1 MIEMERK
8 INIKMNNLKKPL
20 SARIMEY
27 VKSQWSYWVMVTPYA
42 LLLFAFIYLPMFGL
56 VLAFK
61 NFHIDQGIFGS
72 PWAGW
77 QNFKFFFTSE
87 YAWRAT
93 RNTILLNLLFITANH
108 LFALFCSI
116 TLFEI
121 RSKWFRGS
129 VQSITFFPSF
139 LSWVVIA
146 VLALGIF
153 ETDRGSLN
161 HLLTMFH
168 FQKVNWYSWPQI
180 WPVLLTFIYIWK
192 NAGILIVIY
201 IAALTTIN
209 PEYYEAA
216 KIDGAG
222 FWQRIRHV
230 TLPHLAPVVVVLVI
244 MALGNVFKGDVQ
256 MMLAI
261 VNQKSQ
267 LYPTTDVLDFFVYR
281 SLMNTF
287 DVGMPAAVGLY
298 QSCVGFVLVLC
309 ANWLARRYQKDGAL
323 F

>member
-1 MIEMERK
+1 MET
-8 INIKMNNLKKPL
+8 MKPIQL
-20 SARIMEY
+20 LPGKTLGVRFKEY
-27 VKSQWSYWVMVTPYA
+27 LKSQWPFLIMVLPYSF
-42 LLLFAFIYLPMFGL
+42 LLFMFIYLPMGGQ

-61 NFHIDQGIFGS
+61 NFHIDQGIWGS

-77 QNFKFFFTSE
+77 QNFKFFFDSD

-108 LFALFCSI
+108 LFAIFCAI
-116 TLFEI
+116 TLYEI
-121 RSKWFRGS
+121 RSKWFRKS
-129 VQSITFFPSF
+129 IQSITFFPSF

-146 VLALGIF
+146 VLSLGIF

-161 HLLTMFH
+161 HFLTILH
-168 FQKVNWYSWPQI
+168 FQKVNWYSWPEI
-180 WPVLLTFIYIWK
+180 WPALLAFIYIWK
-192 NAGILIVIY
+192 NAGVLIVIY
-201 IAALTTIN
+201 VASLTTIN

-222 FWQRIRHV
+222 FGQRVRHV
-230 TLPHLAPVVVVLVI
+230 TLPHLAPVIVVLVI
-244 MALGNVFKGDVQ
+244 MALGNVFRGDVQ

-261 VNQKSQ
+261 VNEKSQ
-267 LYPTTDVLDFFVYR
+267 LFPYTDVLDFFVYR

-298 QSCVGFVLVLC
+298 QSCVGFVLVLG
-309 ANWLARRYQKDGAL
+309 ANWLARRFQKDGAL